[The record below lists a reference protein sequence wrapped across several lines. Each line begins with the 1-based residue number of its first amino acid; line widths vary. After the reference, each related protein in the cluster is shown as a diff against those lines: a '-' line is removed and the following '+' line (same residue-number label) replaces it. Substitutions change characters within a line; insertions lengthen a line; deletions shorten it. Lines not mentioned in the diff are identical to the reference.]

1 MGDAPIYA
9 KARAC
14 GTASLTHIMENWKPR
29 FFLIWT
35 GQAFSLFGSA
45 LVQFALI
52 WWLTMTTGSA
62 TVLATASLAGMLPQV
77 VLGLIA
83 GTVVDRGNRRVIMMA
98 ADAFGAVTTALLAW
112 LFFVGLLQ
120 PWHVYVAMALR
131 SAAAAFHFPAMQ
143 ASTSLMVP
151 NAQLSRVA
159 GMNQALQGAS
169 SIVAP
174 ALGALVI
181 SLLPMHSVM
190 MIDVVTAALA
200 ILPLLFVAVPN
211 PPKAEADEMK
221 AAPSI
226 FGDMRAGLRFV
237 LNWRALSLTVLLAL
251 AVNFVLTP
259 GGALIPILVTRHFG
273 GAARDLAIFEAA
285 WGAGMIAGGVLLSVW
300 GGFKS
305 RIATAMCG
313 LTGIGLGFVLGGFAP
328 AWAAPLGVAG
338 LFITGVSNP
347 ITNGPFL
354 AIVQSAVPPDMQ
366 GRVNGLLI
374 SMSVA
379 VAPISLAV
387 AGPVADALGVRFWFV
402 LGGGVCMALA
412 GLAWLSPTIRNIE
425 HEARDRASVI
435 KLATNPV

>member
-1 MGDAPIYA
+1 MNND
-9 KARAC
+9 
-14 GTASLTHIMENWKPR
+14 WKPR
-29 FFLIWT
+29 FFFIWT
-35 GQAFSLFGSA
+35 GQAFSLFGSS

-52 WWLTMTTGSA
+52 WWLTLTTGSA

-77 VLGLIA
+77 LLGLVA
-83 GTVVDRGNRRVIMMA
+83 GTVVDRGNRRVIMIA
-98 ADAFGAVTTALLAW
+98 ADAFVASTTAVLAW
-112 LFFVGLLQ
+112 LFFQNLLQ

-131 SAAAAFHFPAMQ
+131 SAASAFHFPAMQ
-143 ASTSLMVP
+143 ASTTLMVP

-174 ALGALVI
+174 GLGALVV
-181 SLLPMHSVM
+181 SLLPMHGVM
-190 MIDVVTAALA
+190 LIDVVTAALA

-211 PPKAEADEMK
+211 PAKAEAN
-221 AAPSI
+221 AADAPPSM

-237 LNWRALSLTVLLAL
+237 WNWRALTLTILLAL

-273 GAARDLAIFEAA
+273 GAARELAIFEAT
-285 WGAGMIAGGVLLSVW
+285 WGAGMIAGGVLLSIW

-305 RIATAMCG
+305 KIVTTLLG
-313 LTGIGLGFVLGGFAP
+313 LTGIGSGFVLGGLAP
-328 AWAAPLGVAG
+328 AWAAPIGAAG
-338 LFITGVSNP
+338 LFITGIANP
-347 ITNGPFL
+347 LTNGPFL

-374 SMSVA
+374 SLSVA
-379 VAPISLAV
+379 VAPISLLV

-402 LGGGVCMALA
+402 LGGVTCMALA
-412 GLAWLSPTIRNIE
+412 GLALLSPEIRGIE
-425 HEARDRASVI
+425 HEARDRSSAI
-435 KLATNPV
+435 KLATELVR

>member
-1 MGDAPIYA
+1 
-9 KARAC
+9 
-14 GTASLTHIMENWKPR
+14 MENWKPR

-52 WWLTMTTGSA
+52 WWLTTTTGSA
-62 TVLATASLAGMLPQV
+62 TVLATAALAGMLPQV

-83 GTVVDRGNRRVIMMA
+83 GTVVDRSNRRTIMIA
-98 ADAFGAVTTALLAW
+98 ADAFGAAATALLAW
-112 LFFVGLLQ
+112 LFFTGMIQ
-120 PWHVYVAMALR
+120 PWHVYIAMALR

-151 NAQLSRVA
+151 HAQLSRVA

-181 SLLPMHSVM
+181 SFLPMHAVM

-211 PPKAEADEMK
+211 PLKAEANGE
-221 AAPSI
+221 AAPSSM
-226 FGDMRAGLRFV
+226 FGDMRTGLRFV
-237 LNWRALSLTVLLAL
+237 LNWRALSLTMLLSL
-251 AVNFVLTP
+251 AINFVLTP

-273 GAARDLAIFEAA
+273 GAARELAVFEAA

-305 RIATAMCG
+305 KIVTALIG
-313 LTGIGLGFVLGGFAP
+313 LTGIGLGFVLTAVAP
-328 AWAAPLGVAG
+328 AWAAPLGAAG
-338 LFITGVSNP
+338 LFVSGVSNP
-347 ITNGPFL
+347 ITNGPFM
-354 AIVQSAVPPDMQ
+354 AIVQSAVPPEMQ
-366 GRVNGLLI
+366 GRVNGLLV

-379 VAPISLAV
+379 VAPISLLV

-402 LGGGVCMALA
+402 LGGALCMALA
-412 GLAWLSPTIRNIE
+412 GLALLSPVIRNIE
-425 HEARDRASVI
+425 HEARDRSSVI
-435 KLATNPV
+435 KLATDLVR